1 MKVVIIGS
9 GLASISAAKVA
20 ISKGYKPLIIDPNN
34 KAPNKSKS
42 SNYFLAKN
50 KKYFPIKFKKNKD
63 IPPYSYFKG
72 GLALGWG
79 GTALPISNE
88 DLKNWPI
95 GLNDLE
101 KYYKEILKEYDL
113 LANNDLLEKSFNIYT
128 KNNKTETVHLSYGI
142 KKLLNEF
149 SRKEE
154 GFLKNN
160 ILFGQS
166 RILIDK
172 NNKEQNEP
180 LSIDRTIDDLIKRN
194 KIDYYAGYYLDFY
207 QELDGKVILNL
218 INEYGYKE
226 NISCDK
232 VFIGAGSVSSTRIY
246 LNSHKIFSKT
256 VKLLSTENY
265 FLPILSLRKH
275 LPFNKNK
282 FPGIFIDFID
292 KSISNNWIH
301 CQVSTL
307 NSKMFN
313 AAGINIPKFKGFQSL
328 FKLVESFFYVVQIG
342 LNSNDSNYYEIKL
355 EEKGELNF
363 KFIEPKYTGK
373 KRRKLSRKIFK
384 LFLSN
389 NLLVLTPL
397 QFFGKNFKSYYVGGT
412 LPLKKNPTKIL
423 ETDILGRPTNL
434 KNVHFIDSS
443 VFPDLPSTTFAF
455 TIMANSAR
463 ITDNSL

>member
-1 MKVVIIGS
+1 M
-9 GLASISAAKVA
+9 
-20 ISKGYKPLIIDPNN
+20 
-34 KAPNKSKS
+34 
-42 SNYFLAKN
+42 
-50 KKYFPIKFKKNKD
+50 
-63 IPPYSYFKG
+63 
-72 GLALGWG
+72 
-79 GTALPISNE
+79 
-88 DLKNWPI
+88 
-95 GLNDLE
+95 
-101 KYYKEILKEYDL
+101 
-113 LANNDLLEKSFNIYT
+113 
-128 KNNKTETVHLSYGI
+128 SYGI

-275 LPFNKNK
+275 LPLIKINFQVFLLILLIKY
-282 FPGIFIDFID
+282 
-292 KSISNNWIH
+292 SNN
-301 CQVSTL
+301 
-307 NSKMFN
+307 
-313 AAGINIPKFKGFQSL
+313 
-328 FKLVESFFYVVQIG
+328 
-342 LNSNDSNYYEIKL
+342 
-355 EEKGELNF
+355 
-363 KFIEPKYTGK
+363 
-373 KRRKLSRKIFK
+373 
-384 LFLSN
+384 
-389 NLLVLTPL
+389 
-397 QFFGKNFKSYYVGGT
+397 
-412 LPLKKNPTKIL
+412 
-423 ETDILGRPTNL
+423 
-434 KNVHFIDSS
+434 
-443 VFPDLPSTTFAF
+443 
-455 TIMANSAR
+455 
-463 ITDNSL
+463 